1 MANRYWVGGT
11 ATWDATA
18 GSKWALTSG
27 GAGGQTVPGAAD
39 LVYFDAASG
48 ASTVTL
54 GTGYNPSV
62 GYVTCTGF
70 TGTLAFGSQNITCN
84 GTSATQFAQSTT
96 MTVTGT
102 PVVNINNTGS
112 GTIAISTAGV
122 SEANA
127 ISFNIISG
135 TGTCTIG
142 SSAVCKNLNLTGFAG
157 TFALG
162 TRTIYGNLTIPAGV
176 TVSAGTSITTLA
188 ATSGTQQITTN
199 NITLDFPITMS
210 GTATVQLQDNLTI
223 GSSRT
228 FTFTSGTLNLN
239 SKALTVGNWSSVNSN
254 TRAISFGT
262 GSINVANSA
271 TSIFSM
277 STATGFTYTGTP
289 TVNFTYSGSTGTRTI
304 TFGST
309 GGTETNALNFNVT
322 AGSDLVVF
330 SARIKNLNFTGF
342 SGTLSASTIV
352 SFGNYTISSGMS
364 TTSGGGSTTFS
375 ATSGTQQITTAS
387 KTLDFGLIFDGVGG
401 TFAFQDALTQSST
414 RAFTITN
421 GTVQLKN
428 ATTNTIGTFSTSGS
442 NVKYLQS
449 TSAGNQATISKS
461 SGTIAA
467 NYLNIKD
474 IVAAG
479 GAVWSAYTVN
489 NNVNSGNNSGW
500 NFGGNFMPMF
510 A

>member
-1 MANRYWVGGT
+1 M
-11 ATWDATA
+11 
-18 GSKWALTSG
+18 
-27 GAGGQTVPGAAD
+27 
-39 LVYFDAASG
+39 
-48 ASTVTL
+48 
-54 GTGYNPSV
+54 
-62 GYVTCTGF
+62 
-70 TGTLAFGSQNITCN
+70 
-84 GTSATQFAQSTT
+84 
-96 MTVTGT
+96 
-102 PVVNINNTGS
+102 
-112 GTIAISTAGV
+112 
-122 SEANA
+122 
-127 ISFNIISG
+127 
-135 TGTCTIG
+135 
-142 SSAVCKNLNLTGFAG
+142 
-157 TFALG
+157 
-162 TRTIYGNLTIPAGV
+162 
-176 TVSAGTSITTLA
+176 
-188 ATSGTQQITTN
+188 
-199 NITLDFPITMS
+199 
-210 GTATVQLQDNLTI
+210 
-223 GSSRT
+223 
-228 FTFTSGTLNLN
+228 
-239 SKALTVGNWSSVNSN
+239 
-254 TRAISFGT
+254 
-262 GSINVANSA
+262 
-271 TSIFSM
+271 
-277 STATGFTYTGTP
+277 
-289 TVNFTYSGSTGTRTI
+289 
-304 TFGST
+304 
-309 GGTETNALNFNVT
+309 T